1 MNVLH
6 WNISKPGSISGI
18 GKYENELYR
27 NLVKIAKSEGYELE
41 VTRVQRS
48 ENKILGSTVLAWLFT
63 YRCANADIVHAT
75 AQVIAPVVFIRR
87 PRRLIITVHDLAP
100 MRYPF
105 EIRDLSEKIQWILT
119 PKALKK
125 IDLIIAIS
133 EFTKKE
139 LIKMLNIEEE
149 KIRMIYQGVNHSL
162 YRPMD
167 KESCRK
173 HFGLNP
179 NKKYILYVA
188 SNLYHKR
195 MDLAKRVFE
204 EVRKSREDVVF
215 IKAGYSEKLLGEN
228 ILSFGWIKE
237 DDMPKLFNSADVYLH
252 TSEYEGF
259 GLPILEAMACG
270 IPVVASR
277 RASIPEIVGKAG
289 KLVDLDDKECV
300 KEFAE
305 AILQILDKN
314 IRIDRPAL
322 ERSMEFSW
330 EKTARETLEVY
341 TEVL

>member
-27 NLVKIAKSEGYELE
+27 NLVEIAKSEGYELE
-41 VTRVQRS
+41 ITRVQRS
-48 ENKILGSTVLAWLFT
+48 ENKILGSTVLAWLLT

-87 PRRLIITVHDLAP
+87 PRRLIVTVHDLAP

-125 IDLIIAIS
+125 IYLIIAIS
-133 EFTKKE
+133 DFTKKE
-139 LIKMLNIEEE
+139 LMKMLNIEEE
-149 KIRMIYQGVNHSL
+149 KIHVIYQGVNHSL

-167 KESCRK
+167 KEDCRK
-173 HFGLNP
+173 YFNLDL

-195 MDLAKRVFE
+195 TDLAKMIFE
-204 EVRKSREDVVF
+204 KVKKCREDVRM
-215 IKAGYSEKLLGEN
+215 IKAGYSEKLEGEG
-228 ILSFGWIKE
+228 IISMGWIKE
-237 DDMPKLFNSADVYLH
+237 ADMPKLYNCADVYLH

-270 IPVVASR
+270 IPVVASN
-277 RASIPEIVGKAG
+277 RASIPEVTGDAG
-289 KLVDLDDKECV
+289 ILVDLDDDCV
-300 KEFAE
+300 DEFAE
-305 AILQILDKN
+305 NILRVLDKN
-314 IRIDRPAL
+314 KKIDKLAL
-322 ERSMEFSW
+322 ERSKTFSW
-330 EKTARETLEVY
+330 ERTARETLRVY
-341 TEVL
+341 MS

>member
-1 MNVLH
+1 LEV
-6 WNISKPGSISGI
+6 
-18 GKYENELYR
+18 ENELYR
-27 NLVKIAKSEGYELE
+27 NLVEIAKSEGYELE

-75 AQVIAPVVFIRR
+75 AQVIAPVVFIRK

-100 MRYPF
+100 RRYPF

-133 EFTKKE
+133 DFTKKE
-139 LIKMLNIEEE
+139 LTKMLNIEEE
-149 KIRMIYQGVNHSL
+149 KIHVIYQGVNHSL

-195 MDLAKRVFE
+195 VDLAKRVFE
-204 EVRKSREDVVF
+204 EVRKSREDVF
-215 IKAGYSEKLLGEN
+215 IKAGYSEKLQGEN
-228 ILSFGWIKE
+228 ILRIRFLLNPHQPFS
-237 DDMPKLFNSADVYLH
+237 
-252 TSEYEGF
+252 
-259 GLPILEAMACG
+259 
-270 IPVVASR
+270 SR
-277 RASIPEIVGKAG
+277 GKA
-289 KLVDLDDKECV
+289 
-300 KEFAE
+300 F
-305 AILQILDKN
+305 
-314 IRIDRPAL
+314 
-322 ERSMEFSW
+322 
-330 EKTARETLEVY
+330 
-341 TEVL
+341 